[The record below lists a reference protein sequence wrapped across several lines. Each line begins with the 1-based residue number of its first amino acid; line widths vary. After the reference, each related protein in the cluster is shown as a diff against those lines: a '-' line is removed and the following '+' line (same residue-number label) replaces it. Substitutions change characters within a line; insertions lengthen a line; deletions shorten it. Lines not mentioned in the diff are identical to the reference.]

1 MAIFRLGFDAL
12 LLAAEFQTEALA
24 SSFHSLLEGWGFC
37 LKFSWEKQNVKTQ
50 TKYCHFNRNSNR
62 TLSLVDLTCIDSSRD
77 SFKIW
82 NPAGMFVA
90 SLLVFIYLF
99 LIIIFRRKN
108 NPINATGTTAST
120 KIIKRCWRRSYSPK
134 FIRVSIFSRWP
145 VLF

>member
-12 LLAAEFQTEALA
+12 LLAAEFQTKALA
-24 SSFHSLLEGWGFC
+24 PPISFAVGRLGVLFEIQLGEAKCQNSNEILPFH
-37 LKFSWEKQNVKTQ
+37 LKFK
-50 TKYCHFNRNSNR
+50 RNSFASR
-62 TLSLVDLTCIDSSRD
+62 SILTCIDSSRD

-120 KIIKRCWRRSYSPK
+120 KIIKRC
-134 FIRVSIFSRWP
+134 
-145 VLF
+145 